1 MTKNPA
7 AQMAESLEFIN
18 KNLMI
23 LADFAWGQKDY
34 PLALKVVRVVQKN
47 TLSIDAL
54 KNISAQIV
62 TNLNTSSVNNGIY
75 IRPVE

>member
-7 AQMAESLEFIN
+7 AQMAESLKFIN
-18 KNLMI
+18 KNLII

-34 PLALKVVRVVQKN
+34 PLALKVIGVVQKN

-54 KNISAQIV
+54 KNISAQII
-62 TNLNTSSVNNGIY
+62 TNLNSPSANNQ
-75 IRPVE
+75 IRIGPAE